1 MEVSEQ
7 RIRFVVE
14 ASLSGRRMTEL
25 CASYGISRPTGYLW
39 LARYRAGGVAG
50 MQEGSRRPQSSPSR
64 TAPPIEQ
71 RIVQLRRQRPDWG
84 ARKLAVLLA
93 REGLAVPRMTV
104 HRVLLR
110 HGLVREEDRQQ
121 QAPRRF
127 EREQPNQ
134 LWQMDFKSPKGWGK
148 PVGPL
153 SILDDASRYMIAL
166 DGTWSTRSESVRE
179 RLEAAF
185 VHCGVPEA
193 MLMDHGIPWW
203 NQNAVG
209 GWTQLTVWLMK
220 QGVQL
225 YFCGVRP
232 PRPKARWSVFTA
244 LWRWPGGGA
253 ACPSRRTSS
262 TGWMISARS
271 TTTSAPMRRWG

>member
-1 MEVSEQ
+1 LSSCA
-7 RIRFVVE
+7 
-14 ASLSGRRMTEL
+14 ASGL
-25 CASYGISRPTGYLW
+25 TG
-39 LARYRAGGVAG
+39 
-50 MQEGSRRPQSSPSR
+50 
-64 TAPPIEQ
+64 
-71 RIVQLRRQRPDWG
+71 
-84 ARKLAVLLA
+84 A

-121 QAPRRF
+121 QATRRF

-166 DGTWSTRSESVRE
+166 DGTWSTRSELVRE

-220 QGVQL
+220 QGVRL
-225 YFCGVRP
+225 YFCGVRHP
-232 PRPKARWSVFTA
+232 QTQGKVERFHGALEMARRRRG
-244 LWRWPGGGA
+244 L
-253 ACPSRRTSS
+253 PSPEESS
-262 TGWMISARS
+262 TGWTNSARS
-271 TTTSAPMRRWG
+271 TTTCAPMRRWG